1 MKIIE
6 KPIDNQSAKVIIEAN
21 APANPDS
28 GIGRVILQRLK
39 TFNTIRD
46 SRFEDLTR
54 ETWLTTAYRDF
65 SAGLIVALTAIPMAM
80 GFAMAMGLRPEQGI
94 IAGALACMIGR
105 TWGGSKYQ
113 VYGPTAAFI
122 PIIAGLMAKYGEAGG
137 GTFAEAHGFLVFVS
151 IIAGIILMLMGLF
164 GLGKYAKLVPNS
176 IIVGFTV
183 GIAVA
188 IAFSNMES
196 ILGIESF
203 QDLLGEDED
212 IKGGLL
218 HNLAAAYDNIDK
230 INLWSVALGL
240 MTFILTKGLLRI
252 SIFIPAPLLAIGTS
266 TGLAATVMNDKGIIL
281 VRDIYGSIPNNFFVF
296 TPPIMPALNAGVAI
310 DIVYFVAAI
319 VFVSAVESLLCSS
332 MADRMA
338 GNRKTP
344 FNPDKEFWGQ
354 GLVQVITPMV
364 NGFPC
369 TGALARTATSIK
381 AGAVTPLAG
390 YFKAILKLTLAYYIA
405 DYLEMVPMACIGG
418 ILLWVASNM
427 IKIHEIK
434 EVLNHNKFH
443 AGLMVFTAVMV
454 PATDFLTG
462 VLSALVIYFVAYRFL
477 DKPVAAHE
485 KAQQT
490 AAPLINQA
498 HAVSSPGC
506 FNSVTVAL
514 AMTQEDQ
521 ELLRYAAELA
531 RLGIGKE
538 FHFVHVI
545 TPYEKRHNSAASAKA
560 LTNRLAEQV
569 KPYFQAS
576 LPLVKTDY
584 LAVEGSNRID
594 SLVQFSLARQSDL
607 ILLGHRKNRSGQRS
621 LARRLAMI
629 THCSVWMVPEQ
640 SYPILQR
647 ILVPVDFS
655 APSADSLS
663 EATALARLANIPECL
678 ALHVFFDES
687 VIRYDEHEDI
697 VRGEEAAAFAYF
709 MYRIDSHGVTVKPAF
724 EEGFNVAQVILR
736 KAEDYNADLIVINT
750 RGHSKAAAMLLGSTT
765 SQVMAQTK
773 IPVLAIK
780 HFGDK
785 VSIMETL
792 LASRFWERPDPKAN

>member
-6 KPIDNQSAKVIIEAN
+6 KSINNQSAKVALGSD
-21 APANPDS
+21 ALPNP
-28 GIGRVILQRLK
+28 GLGQVILQRLK
-39 TFNTIRD
+39 IFNTIWD

-54 ETWLTTAYRDF
+54 DTWLTTTYRDF

-122 PIIAGLMAKYGEAGG
+122 PIIAALMAKYGEAGG
-137 GTFAEAHGFLVFVS
+137 GSFAEAHGFLVFVS

-188 IAFSNMES
+188 IALSNMES

-212 IKGGLL
+212 IRGGLL
-218 HNLAAAYDNIDK
+218 HNLSMAYANIDK
-230 INLWSVALGL
+230 VNLWSVILGL
-240 MTFILTKGLLRI
+240 MTFILTKVLLRV
-252 SIFIPAPLLAIGTS
+252 SIFIPAPLLAIGAS
-266 TGLAATVMNDKGIIL
+266 TFLAATVMNDKGIIL

-296 TPPIMPALNAGVAI
+296 TPPIMPTLNAGVAI
-310 DIVYFVAAI
+310 DILYFVAAI

-338 GNRKTP
+338 DNRKTP

-390 YFKAILKLTLAYYIA
+390 YFKGILKLSLAYFIA
-405 DYLEMVPMACIGG
+405 GYLEMVPMACIGG

-427 IKIHEIK
+427 IKISEIK

-477 DKPVAAHE
+477 DKPAAAKETVEKIVGVAID
-485 KAQQT
+485 QQR
-490 AAPLINQA
+490 L
-498 HAVSSPGC
+498 VSIPGS

-514 AMTQEDQ
+514 AMTRED
-521 ELLRYAAELA
+521 EGLLRYAAQLA
-531 RLGIGKE
+531 KLGIGKE

-545 TPYEKRHNSAASAKA
+545 TPHEKNHNSASSAKA
-560 LTNRLAEQV
+560 STKMLAEQV

-576 LPLVKTDY
+576 LHTVKTDY
-584 LAVEGSNRID
+584 LAMEGSNRID
-594 SLVQFSLARQSDL
+594 SLVEFSLATQSDL
-607 ILLGHRKNRSGQRS
+607 ILLGHRKNRTGQRS
-621 LARRLAMI
+621 LPRRLAMI
-629 THCSVWMVPEQ
+629 THCSVWMVPEE
-640 SYPILQR
+640 SSATIQR

-655 APSADSLS
+655 EPSADSLS
-663 EATALARLANIPECL
+663 EATGLARIGNIPECL

-697 VRGEEAAAFAYF
+697 VRGEEAVAFADF
-709 MYRIDSHGVTVKPAF
+709 MSRIDTHSVTVKPAF
-724 EEGFNVAQVILR
+724 EEGFNVAHVILR
-736 KAEDYNADLIVINT
+736 KAQEYNADLIVINT
-750 RGHSKAAAMLLGSTT
+750 RGHSKAATMLLGSTT
-765 SQVMAQTK
+765 SQVMAQAK

-785 VSIMETL
+785 ISIMETL
-792 LASRFWERPDPKAN
+792 LASRFWERSDPKAN